1 MLISSFSEIYCRF
14 VIWLRLPDTWMWLL
28 SFQSWIRTLFGLQG
42 EVNLYMNDILLLR
55 IRMILCS
62 EQVTFC
68 YGSEFQDI
76 FNVDHFIRSLRDE
89 VRILKKL
96 PPKLNKRVVYSLPPV
111 SWSNISYYLH
121 QVKKHLAHQLLSSL
135 WRFLLMSYGTD
146 F

>member
-1 MLISSFSEIYCRF
+1 
-14 VIWLRLPDTWMWLL
+14 
-28 SFQSWIRTLFGLQG
+28 
-42 EVNLYMNDILLLR
+42 
-55 IRMILCS
+55 MILCS
-62 EQVTFC
+62 ERVTFC

-121 QVKKHLAHQLLSSL
+121 QVKKHLAINCFRVYDDSC
-135 WRFLLMSYGTD
+135 
-146 F
+146 